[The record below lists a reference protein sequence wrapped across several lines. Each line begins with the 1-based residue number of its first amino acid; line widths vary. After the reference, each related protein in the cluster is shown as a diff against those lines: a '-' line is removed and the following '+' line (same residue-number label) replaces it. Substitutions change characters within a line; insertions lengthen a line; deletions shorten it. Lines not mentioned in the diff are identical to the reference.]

1 MELKK
6 HEQECSTG
14 KNVTR
19 RKTKILALW
28 ASFPWAPLG
37 AAGCCPASCQTSVP
51 PPLSGAAGSPPATQ
65 RGTAPATC
73 RVGTGIEH
81 PHTKCL
87 SRVFIEPRS
96 KYPSSHPP
104 NFWILDFSY
113 LLKRLV
119 CLDIC
124 NRHEIKKKTIIT
136 GPIYCGDK
144 TGNRKEARRTKVKKK
159 NRQQEGRQVT
169 GRRKIDNSKE
179 KEGQV
184 TRKKKYR
191 QQ

>member
-1 MELKK
+1 MNFSKK
-6 HEQECSTG
+6 NTKKKIKWPIFAINRKKWNWKNTN

-73 RVGTGIEH
+73 RLGTGIEH

-124 NRHEIKKKTIIT
+124 NRHEILKKTNN
-136 GPIYCGDK
+136 Y
-144 TGNRKEARRTKVKKK
+144 RSHLLRR
-159 NRQQEGRQVT
+159 
-169 GRRKIDNSKE
+169 
-179 KEGQV
+179 
-184 TRKKKYR
+184 
-191 QQ
+191 